1 MRLEGEEAQ
10 SGCSLQCLL
19 ACYFYQMQ
27 RSLPKVSSFAQ
38 FLENK
43 DWEIQ
48 KQLRAIGFQQTGM
61 ICRN

>member
-10 SGCSLQCLL
+10 SGCGLQCLL
-19 ACYFYQMQ
+19 ACYLYQMHH
-27 RSLPKVSSFAQ
+27 SLPQVSSFVQ

-48 KQLRAIGFQQTGM
+48 MQKIK
-61 ICRN
+61 